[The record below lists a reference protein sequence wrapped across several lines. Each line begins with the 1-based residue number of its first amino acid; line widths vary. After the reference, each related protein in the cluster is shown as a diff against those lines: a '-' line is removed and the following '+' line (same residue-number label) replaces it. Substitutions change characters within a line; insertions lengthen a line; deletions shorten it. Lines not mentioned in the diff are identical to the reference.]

1 MSTHG
6 SAVFPSLRR
15 PDSSRIVDSFCY
27 LFAYERIAVCG
38 DDFTEVHR
46 GRDNIHVVKR
56 LYEALNLWILKACVG
71 EHSRDV
77 GIKFPRN
84 VEKNSGVFA
93 AAKAYAYLP
102 VVVVVPL
109 YDAGLRDLDFSFK
122 RERL

>member
-1 MSTHG
+1 MS
-6 SAVFPSLRR
+6 
-15 PDSSRIVDSFCY
+15 
-27 LFAYERIAVCG
+27 
-38 DDFTEVHR
+38 EVHLR
-46 GRDNIHVVKR
+46 ANYIHVVPCLDK
-56 LYEALNLWILKACVG
+56 LADSGILKASIR